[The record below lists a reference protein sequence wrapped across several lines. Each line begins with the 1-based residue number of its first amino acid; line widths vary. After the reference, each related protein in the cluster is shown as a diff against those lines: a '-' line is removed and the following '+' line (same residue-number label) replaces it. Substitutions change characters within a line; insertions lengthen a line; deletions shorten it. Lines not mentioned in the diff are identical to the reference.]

1 MVFVNEQDA
10 VAKEIGIDTDKYK
23 QEYGF
28 KVDINYNYVSKKGLS
43 EEVVKDISRQ
53 KGEPEWMLEKRLE
66 AYRIF
71 ASKPLPR
78 WGIDLSDINFDDIYY
93 YIKPTDKK
101 VSAWDSLPNE
111 IKETFDKLG
120 IPEAERK
127 IFAGTEAQFDSEV
140 VYSNVKKALEA
151 QGVIFCDTDTALKKY
166 PDLVK
171 KYFGT
176 VVPASDNKFAALN
189 TAVWSGGSFVYVP
202 KGVKV
207 ATPLQAYFRINAE
220 KAGQFERTLIIAEE
234 GSEVTYEEGCTAPIY
249 LSSSLHSAVVEII
262 AKKGAHV
269 RYITVQNWSKNVYN
283 LVTQRAFAEEDAH
296 VEWIDVNFGSKG
308 NMKYPSIFL
317 RGANAVGEISSVAVA
332 GEGQWQ
338 DTGGKIYHLA
348 PNTRSVFS
356 SKSISVGNGRA
367 TARFL
372 IHIGPNAV
380 NATSSTKCD
389 ALLIDKDSK
398 AETNPYIDVKRSDA
412 TMVHEATIGKI
423 REEAIEYLM
432 SRGIGPDDAVAMIVM
447 GFMGDTIEK
456 LPFDYRVEASKLVKL
471 SLKGK
476 AL

>member
-1 MVFVNEQDA
+1 MNDLMSESDA
-10 VAKEIGIDTDKYK
+10 AARELSKSSEEYRQK
-23 QEYGF
+23 YGF
-28 KVDINYNYVSKKGLS
+28 KTDVGYFYVSKKGIS
-43 EEVVKDISRQ
+43 EEVVKDISNQ
-53 KGEPEWMLEKRLE
+53 KGEPGWMLEKRLD
-66 AYRIF
+66 AYKIF
-71 ASKPLPR
+71 STKPLPK
-78 WGIDLSDINFDDIYY
+78 WGIDLSSIDFSDIYY
-93 YIKPTDKK
+93 YLKPTEKK
-101 VSAWDSLPNE
+101 AADWDSLPNE

-120 IPEAERK
+120 ISEAERK
-127 IFAGTEAQFDSEV
+127 FFAGTEAQFDSEI
-140 VYSNVKKALEA
+140 VYSSVKKALDV

-166 PDLVK
+166 PELIA

-202 KGVKV
+202 KDVKV
-207 ATPLQAYFRINAE
+207 AMPLQAYFRINAE
-220 KAGQFERTLIIAEE
+220 KAGQFERTLIIADE

-296 VEWIDVNFGSKG
+296 VEWIDVNVGSKG

-317 RGANAVGEISSVAVA
+317 RGSNAIGEITSVAIA
-332 GEGQWQ
+332 GNGQEQ

-348 PNTRSVFS
+348 RDTRSKLS
-356 SKSISVGNGRA
+356 SKSISSGNGKA

-372 IHIGPNAV
+372 VHIGADAANA
-380 NATSSTKCD
+380 ASSTRCD

-398 AETNPYIDVKRSDA
+398 AGTDPYLEVKRNDA

-423 REEAIEYLM
+423 SEEAVEYLM
-432 SRGIGPDDAVAMIVM
+432 SRGIDEEEAKTMIVL
-447 GFMGDTIEK
+447 GFIKDLVSQLPVDYSLELRRLIK
-456 LPFDYRVEASKLVKL
+456 LNIGK
-471 SLKGK
+471 SL
-476 AL
+476 